1 MADAEP
7 TEPQPD
13 PTEPTEPPQR
23 FRGHHSAGQRLVLV
37 VNCVIVVL
45 CLAGSVGLLIGKNA
59 GENGKKVA
67 INTGT
72 TRPPSAVAPGPAVT
86 AAPGQT
92 LPNDTGS
99 AESFP
104 EADPAA
110 MNFLVT
116 GADNSTDK
124 SCVLLED
131 KGARAGE
138 RSDTI
143 MVIRLDPATKRSAV
157 LSFPRDLWVKIPGH
171 GTQRINGAYRRDEP
185 QLLIDTIKAEFDINI
200 DHFIQIDFCAFQRVV
215 KGIGG
220 VSVPLPYPVR
230 DDATGLSVDVAGC
243 HTFDGDEA
251 LKYVRSRHFEY
262 QDAAGTWH
270 EDPSSDLGRIAR
282 QQDFL
287 RRTLTA
293 ALKNSILKPKT
304 ISALYQSYSTDL
316 VVDTGMTIDKM
327 IQFVGV
333 VRKVTASE
341 IRTYQVE
348 ATGKRI
354 GGADVLIWHKD
365 SKNMQ
370 AILNIFKGLAPLADA
385 PEQQFEDT
393 TTTSTL
399 PHTTT
404 TTKSPSGTSVA
415 PSSSEPTGTSVATG
429 DTAPPSNAPKSAIV
443 PDPTQEC

>member
-1 MADAEP
+1 MAEAEP
-7 TEPQPD
+7 IAPKP
-13 PTEPTEPPQR
+13 
-23 FRGHHSAGQRLVLV
+23 FRGHHTAGQRLVLV
-37 VNCVIVVL
+37 LNCLIVVL
-45 CLAGSVGLLIGKNA
+45 CFAGAVGLLIGKSA
-59 GENGKKVA
+59 GENARRVA
-67 INTGT
+67 INL
-72 TRPPSAVAPGPAVT
+72 PSNNPQPVGGQQPAVT

-92 LPNDTGS
+92 LPLDTGTPDT
-99 AESFP
+99 FP
-104 EADPAA
+104 EADPTAQ
-110 MNFLVT
+110 NFLVT
-116 GADNSTDK
+116 GADNSTDS
-124 SCVLLED
+124 SCVDLQD
-131 KGARAGE
+131 KGPRTGE

-157 LSFPRDLWVKIPGH
+157 LSFPRDLWVKVPGH
-171 GTQRINGAYRRDEP
+171 GTQRINGAYRKDDP
-185 QLLIDTIKAEFDINI
+185 QLLIDTIKQEFDVTI
-200 DHFIQIDFCAFQRVV
+200 DHFIQIDFCAFQRLV

-230 DDATGLSVDVAGC
+230 DSATGLNIDVAGC

-262 QDAAGTWH
+262 QDATGAWH

-287 RRTLTA
+287 RRTLMA

-304 ISALYQSYSTDL
+304 ISALYRSYSDDL

-341 IRTYQVE
+341 IRTYQIE
-348 ATGKRI
+348 ATGKI
-354 GGADVLIWHKD
+354 VGGADVLIWHKD

-370 AILNIFKGLAPLADA
+370 AILNIFRGLAPLADA

-404 TTKSPSGTSVA
+404 TTNSAVTSPSVTSGA
-415 PSSSEPTGTSVATG
+415 PPSTDQTATSVATG
-429 DTAPPSNAPKSAIV
+429 DTAPASNTPKSAIV
-443 PDPTQEC
+443 PDPAQEC

>member
-1 MADAEP
+1 MAEAEP
-7 TEPQPD
+7 IEPKP
-13 PTEPTEPPQR
+13 
-23 FRGHHSAGQRLVLV
+23 FRGHHTAGQRLVLV
-37 VNCVIVVL
+37 VNCLIVVL
-45 CLAGSVGLLIGKNA
+45 CFAGAIGLLIGKNA
-59 GENGKKVA
+59 GEKGRKVA
-67 INTGT
+67 INLSSNSP
-72 TRPPSAVAPGPAVT
+72 RPTVQRPAVT

-99 AESFP
+99 PDTFP
-104 EADPAA
+104 EADPTAQ
-110 MNFLVT
+110 NFLVT
-116 GADNSTDK
+116 GADNSTD
-124 SCVLLED
+124 STCVNLQD
-131 KGARAGE
+131 KGPRTGE

-157 LSFPRDLWVKIPGH
+157 LSFPRDLWVRVPGH
-171 GTQRINGAYRRDEP
+171 GTQRINGAYRRDDP
-185 QLLIDTIKAEFDINI
+185 QLLIDTINQEFGLTIQ
-200 DHFIQIDFCAFQRVV
+200 HFIQIDFCAFQRLVR
-215 KGIGG
+215 GIGG
-220 VSVPLPYPVR
+220 VTVPLPFPVR
-230 DDATGLSVDVAGC
+230 DAATGLNIDVAGC
-243 HTFDGDEA
+243 HTFEGDEA

-262 QDAAGTWH
+262 QDTAGQWH

-341 IRTYQVE
+341 IRTYQIE
-348 ATGKRI
+348 ATGKI
-354 GGADVLIWHKD
+354 VGGADVLIWHKD

-370 AILNIFKGLAPLADA
+370 AILNIFKGLAPLASA
-385 PEQQFEDT
+385 PDQKFEDT

-404 TTKSPSGTSVA
+404 TTKSSVPPSVTSVA
-415 PSSSEPTGTSVATG
+415 LPSIAPTGTSVATG
-429 DTAPPSNAPKSAIV
+429 DSAPPSNIPKTAIV
-443 PDPTQEC
+443 PDPAQEC